1 MVVTNFQ
8 ARPEKSSARR
18 VNRQHLAAGS
28 THLGHGQRSGAN
40 EEEQRL
46 LSILAY
52 VIVNQTDPN
61 DPGTQGFVHDEVT
74 DFTNQFLDF
83 ASQGEVSG
91 GLADT

>member
-1 MVVTNFQ
+1 MPVGSIDSIWLQDQPISVT
-8 ARPEKSSARR
+8 
-18 VNRQHLAAGS
+18 VNVP
-28 THLGHGQRSGAN
+28 GAN
-40 EEEQRL
+40 EKEQRR

>member
-1 MVVTNFQ
+1 MPVGSIDSIWLQDQPISVT
-8 ARPEKSSARR
+8 
-18 VNRQHLAAGS
+18 VNVP
-28 THLGHGQRSGAN
+28 GAN

>member
-1 MVVTNFQ
+1 VPVGSIDSIWLQDQPISVT
-8 ARPEKSSARR
+8 
-18 VNRQHLAAGS
+18 VNVP
-28 THLGHGQRSGAN
+28 GAN

>member
-1 MVVTNFQ
+1 VVVPIF
-8 ARPEKSSARR
+8 RPGQKNQVPVGSIDSIWLQDQPISVT
-18 VNRQHLAAGS
+18 VNVP
-28 THLGHGQRSGAN
+28 GAN